1 MSRHL
6 IAALFAA
13 VLSAGC
19 FEAFNSTPTNPDPSI
34 SFLGGRWESTT
45 ANSTAL
51 LSSCTN
57 FSWTVTQSTSG
68 SVVGSGQFSA
78 LCFGVL
84 QITGNAEMTQGASG
98 LNWTAN
104 GVANG
109 GGISDCAIALTGTA
123 TLSGD
128 EMSINYSG
136 TTCQG
141 PVSPGTEKLR
151 LKS

>member
-6 IAALFAA
+6 AVALFAA

-19 FEAFNSTPTNPDPSI
+19 FEIFNTTPTNPDPSI
-34 SFLGGRWESTT
+34 SLLGGRWESST

-57 FSWTVTQSTSG
+57 FSWTVTPSSG
-68 SVVGSGQFSA
+68 SVVGSGAFSA

-84 QITGNAEMTQGASG
+84 QVTGNAEMTQGATG
-98 LNWTAN
+98 LTWTAN
-104 GVANG
+104 AVANG
-109 GGISDCAIALTGTA
+109 PGLSDCAIVLAGTA
-123 TLSGD
+123 TLDGD
-128 EMSINYSG
+128 EMSIAYSG
-136 TTCQG
+136 NTCQG
-141 PVSPGTEKLR
+141 AVSGTEKLK

>member
-6 IAALFAA
+6 FAALCAA

-34 SFLGGRWESTT
+34 SFLGGRWESST

-57 FSWTVTQSTSG
+57 FSWNVTPTTSG
-68 SVVGSGQFSA
+68 AVVGSGQFSA

-84 QITGNAEMTQGASG
+84 QVTGTAEMTQGATG
-98 LNWTAN
+98 LEWTAN
-104 GVANG
+104 AVANG
-109 GGISDCAIALTGTA
+109 PGVSNCAIVLNGTA

-128 EMSINYSG
+128 EMSLGYSG

-141 PVSPGTEKLR
+141 PVSGTEKLK
-151 LKS
+151 LKT